1 MTVESEIGKWFA
13 RKIPKAWFRGPP
25 DVGAD
30 DVEVLVIGELP
41 GGVSPGGFRE
51 ETRERRIE
59 IAREAEQLFGRKVS
73 WGVRAGDQQQVFT
86 SLAVP
91 VMTRLRLPER
101 RLLDTLVDA
110 GVARSRSD
118 ALAWCVR
125 LVGTHEGDWL
135 KDLDDALAA
144 VRRVRKEG
152 PRAV

>member
-13 RKIPKAWFRGPP
+13 RKVPKGWFGGPP
-25 DVGAD
+25 EVNAD
-30 DVEVLVIGELP
+30 DIEVLVVGELAE
-41 GGVSPGGFRE
+41 GASPGAFRE
-51 ETRERRIE
+51 ETRERRIQ
-59 IAREAEQLFGRKVS
+59 IAQEAEHLFGRKVS
-73 WGVRAGDQQQVFT
+73 WGVRTGDQQHVFT

-135 KDLDDALAA
+135 KDLEDALAA
-144 VRRVRKEG
+144 VRQVRREG